1 MARAKE
7 KEWKSPDPVLQ
18 RAFMDKHA
26 KILMVT
32 KTPPMQESRL
42 NDSVSE
48 WVNYHKF
55 QTSKPIRTTQ
65 SS

>member
-18 RAFMDKHA
+18 CAFMYTHA